1 MRKVMLSMSAILCLN
16 TTQVNAFDL
25 WTTTKVYANKAMFWK
40 NEHLEDIDFKHIY
53 PKAFYKKSYFGFL
66 ITGVA
71 VIGAGAFTYVTAGAG
86 APAAATGVSSVASF
100 IAGGGAGSY
109 MAGLSVVGGWV
120 GGNAMVGAAI
130 LNGISIGMFG
140 SSLAG
145 LSVLGK
151 LSILSSVTA
160 SGLDGVAFFSNPE
173 TKELEYRIR
182 LQIPKDLGS
191 KATREIVDKI
201 YDVDSDMQDAI
212 NDNDSIKQNLLI
224 QAKQAYFKKAIDLLK
239 NRLLESKN
247 NQEDMIVLGI
257 IAYNQMEIELF
268 SQALNKI
275 NINDLDNSGFLNYLY
290 ALQSLSNGENEAIVL
305 NYLDNSIAENPY
317 ALEPYILYINLLGNK
332 DFIRY
337 VSRVESLV
345 KKAEDNFDSDDYST
359 GLSMVSLYY
368 RVATFYFQHQRFVE
382 AQHYYEKALDNI
394 GFLQKHFFGKDL
406 KHTIQLSIA
415 NSLYAQYKRKKA
427 DEVYNDILSDID
439 EDNTKELQRIK
450 THYLG
455 NN

>member
-224 QAKQAYFKKAIDLLK
+224 QA
-239 NRLLESKN
+239 
-247 NQEDMIVLGI
+247 
-257 IAYNQMEIELF
+257 
-268 SQALNKI
+268 
-275 NINDLDNSGFLNYLY
+275 
-290 ALQSLSNGENEAIVL
+290 
-305 NYLDNSIAENPY
+305 NP
-317 ALEPYILYINLLGNK
+317 ISC
-332 DFIRY
+332 R
-337 VSRVESLV
+337 S
-345 KKAEDNFDSDDYST
+345 
-359 GLSMVSLYY
+359 
-368 RVATFYFQHQRFVE
+368 
-382 AQHYYEKALDNI
+382 
-394 GFLQKHFFGKDL
+394 
-406 KHTIQLSIA
+406 
-415 NSLYAQYKRKKA
+415 
-427 DEVYNDILSDID
+427 
-439 EDNTKELQRIK
+439 
-450 THYLG
+450 
-455 NN
+455 